1 MSERLVD
8 AELVSKLR
16 ARDKDAFAALVR
28 ELHGNLVRVAMMF
41 VSSRATAEEI
51 AQDTWGNVL
60 ASLDQ
65 FEGRSSL
72 RTWIFRICTNRAK
85 TLAGREV
92 RSTPFSELEAPG
104 EAPVDPSRFRADG
117 MWAEPPHAWKDET
130 PENVLDRAEAVRE
143 IQRTL
148 AEMPAMQRAAITLRD
163 VQGLESV
170 EVCNVLDITES
181 NQRVL
186 LHRARSRVRR
196 ALERLYEEKK
206 E

>member
-1 MSERLVD
+1 MQTDDQALIE
-8 AELVSKLR
+8 KLR

-28 ELHGNLVRVAMMF
+28 ELHGSLVRVAMTF
-41 VSSRATAEEI
+41 VKSRASAEEI

-60 ASLDQ
+60 ASLDR

-85 TLAGREV
+85 TMAARES
-92 RSTPFSELEAPG
+92 RSTPFSELEEPG
-104 EAPVDPSRFRADG
+104 DAPVDPSRFTAAG
-117 MWAEPPHAWKDET
+117 MWANPPDAWTDDT
-130 PENVLDRAEAVRE
+130 PEHVLDRAEAVNE

-148 AEMPAMQRAAITLRD
+148 AEMPAMQRAVLTLRD
-163 VQGLESV
+163 VQGLESE
-170 EVCNVLDITES
+170 EVCNVLELSES

-196 ALERLYEEKK
+196 ALELFYAAEK
-206 E
+206 

>member
-1 MSERLVD
+1 MQTNDQALIE
-8 AELVSKLR
+8 KLR
-16 ARDKDAFAALVR
+16 ARDKAAFADLVR
-28 ELHGNLVRVAMMF
+28 ELHGSLVRVAMMF
-41 VSSRATAEEI
+41 VKTRASAEEI
-51 AQDTWGNVL
+51 AQDTWGSVVS
-60 ASLDQ
+60 SLDR

-85 TLAGREV
+85 TLAGRES
-92 RSTPFSELEAPG
+92 RSTPFSGLEEPG
-104 EAPVDPSRFRADG
+104 EAPVDPSRFDAAG
-117 MWAEPPHAWKDET
+117 MWAEPPNAWTDDT
-130 PENVLDRAEAVRE
+130 PERVLDRAEAVKE

-148 AEMPAMQRAAITLRD
+148 AQMPAMQRAVLTLRD

-170 EVCNVLDITES
+170 DVCNVLELTES

-196 ALERLYEEKK
+196 ALELLYAGEK